1 MSITPSIEIDKAC
14 KSFDGGRTLVVRR
27 ASLRV
32 KSRAFLALL
41 GTTGSGKT
49 TLLKFINRLIRPDSG
64 TVKIDGEDV
73 AAADPPQLRR
83 RIGYVFQGAAL
94 FPNMSVEEN
103 IGITPRLLGWQ
114 QASIA
119 ERVKELLDLVEL
131 PQRYCSRDPA
141 TLSGGERQRVAIA
154 RSIAARPRIV
164 LMDEP
169 FGALD
174 PVTRDAVGAA
184 YRKLHDQLGLTTIMV
199 THDVQ
204 EALLLADQIA
214 VMKAGEVLVND
225 TPQSLMAVSDI
236 PDVADLMAMP
246 RRWAERIRTIVD
258 KGDEPF

>member
-1 MSITPSIEIDKAC
+1 MTTIPSIEIDSAS
-14 KSFDGGRTLVVRR
+14 KSFDGGRTFVVCR

-32 KSRAFLALL
+32 TSRSLLALL
-41 GTTGSGKT
+41 GATGSGKT
-49 TLLKFINRLIRPDSG
+49 TLLKFINRLIHPDGG
-64 TVKIDGEDV
+64 TVKIDGDDV
-73 AAADPPQLRR
+73 ATADAPQLRR
-83 RIGYVFQGAAL
+83 KIGYVFQGAAL
-94 FPNMSVEEN
+94 FPHMSVEEN

-114 QASIA
+114 PASIA
-119 ERVKELLDLVEL
+119 QRVKELLDLVEL
-131 PQRYCSRDPA
+131 PQHYCSRDPA

-204 EALLLADQIA
+204 EALLLADRIA

-225 TPQSLMAVSDI
+225 TPQALMTASDI

-246 RRWAERIRTIVD
+246 KRWAERISTIVD

>member
-1 MSITPSIEIDKAC
+1 MTTIPSIEIDSAS
-14 KSFDGGRTLVVRR
+14 KSFDGGRTFVVCR

-32 KSRAFLALL
+32 TSRSLLALL
-41 GTTGSGKT
+41 GATGSGKT
-49 TLLKFINRLIRPDSG
+49 TLLKFINRLIHPDSG
-64 TVKIDGEDV
+64 TVKIDGDDV
-73 AAADPPQLRR
+73 ATADAPQLRR
-83 RIGYVFQGAAL
+83 KIGYVFQGAAL

-114 QASIA
+114 PASIA

-131 PQRYCSRDPA
+131 PQHYCSRDPA

-204 EALLLADQIA
+204 EALLLADRIA

-225 TPQSLMAVSDI
+225 TPQALMTASDI

-258 KGDEPF
+258 NGDEPF

>member
-1 MSITPSIEIDKAC
+1 MTTIPSIEIDNAS
-14 KSFDGGRTLVVRR
+14 KSFDGGRTFVVCR

-32 KSRAFLALL
+32 TSRSLLALL
-41 GTTGSGKT
+41 GATGSGKT
-49 TLLKFINRLIRPDSG
+49 TLLKFINRLIHPDSG
-64 TVKIDGEDV
+64 TVKIDGDDV
-73 AAADPPQLRR
+73 ATADAPQLRR
-83 RIGYVFQGAAL
+83 KIGYVFQGAAL

-114 QASIA
+114 PASIA

-131 PQRYCSRDPA
+131 PQHYCSRDPA

-204 EALLLADQIA
+204 EALLLADRIA

-225 TPQSLMAVSDI
+225 TPQALMTASDI

>member
-1 MSITPSIEIDKAC
+1 MTNVPSIELDKVC
-14 KSFDGGRTLVVRR
+14 KSFDGGRTFAVRD
-27 ASLRV
+27 ASFRV
-32 KSRAFLALL
+32 QSRSLLALL
-41 GTTGSGKT
+41 GATGSGKT
-49 TLLKFINRLIRPDSG
+49 TMLKFINRLIRPDSG

-73 AAADPPQLRR
+73 AAADAPQLRR

-94 FPNMSVEEN
+94 FPNMSVGEN
-103 IGITPRLLGWQ
+103 IGITPRLLGW
-114 QASIA
+114 APAGIA
-119 ERVKELLDLVEL
+119 ERIDELLDLVEL
-131 PQRYCSRDPA
+131 PRRYFSRDPA

-184 YRKLHDQLGLTTIMV
+184 YRRLHDQLALTTIMV

-204 EALLLADQIA
+204 EALLLADRIA
-214 VMKAGEVLVND
+214 VMKAGQVLVDD
-225 TPQSLMAVSDI
+225 TPQALLTASDN

-246 RRWAERIRTIVD
+246 RRWAERIRVIVD
-258 KGDEPF
+258 KR

>member
-1 MSITPSIEIDKAC
+1 MTTIPSIEIDSAS
-14 KSFDGGRTLVVRR
+14 KSFDGGRTFVVCR

-32 KSRAFLALL
+32 TSRSLLALL
-41 GTTGSGKT
+41 GATGSGKT
-49 TLLKFINRLIRPDSG
+49 TLLKFINRLIHPDSG
-64 TVKIDGEDV
+64 TVKIDGDDV
-73 AAADPPQLRR
+73 ATADAPQLRR
-83 RIGYVFQGAAL
+83 KIGYVFQGAAL

-114 QASIA
+114 PASIA

-131 PQRYCSRDPA
+131 PQHYCSRDPA

-184 YRKLHDQLGLTTIMV
+184 YRKLHDQLELTTIMV

-204 EALLLADQIA
+204 EALLLADRIA

-225 TPQSLMAVSDI
+225 TPQALMTASDI

-258 KGDEPF
+258 NGDEPF

>member
-1 MSITPSIEIDKAC
+1 MTTIPSIEIDSAS
-14 KSFDGGRTLVVRR
+14 KSFDGGRTFVVCR

-32 KSRAFLALL
+32 TSRSLLALL
-41 GTTGSGKT
+41 GATGSGKT
-49 TLLKFINRLIRPDSG
+49 TLLKFINRLIHPDSG
-64 TVKIDGEDV
+64 TVKIDGDDV
-73 AAADPPQLRR
+73 ATADAPQLRR
-83 RIGYVFQGAAL
+83 KIGYVFQGAAL

-103 IGITPRLLGWQ
+103 IGITPQLLGWQ
-114 QASIA
+114 PASIA

-131 PQRYCSRDPA
+131 PQHYCSRDPA

-184 YRKLHDQLGLTTIMV
+184 YRKLHDQLELTTIMV

-204 EALLLADQIA
+204 EALLLADRIA

-225 TPQSLMAVSDI
+225 TPQALMTASDI

-258 KGDEPF
+258 NGDEPF

>member
-1 MSITPSIEIDKAC
+1 MTTIPSIEIDHAC
-14 KSFDGGRTLVVRR
+14 KSFDGGSTFVVCR

-32 KSRAFLALL
+32 TSRSFLALL

-73 AAADPPQLRR
+73 ATADAPELRR
-83 RIGYVFQGAAL
+83 RIGYVFQSAAL

-114 QASIA
+114 PASVA

-131 PQRYCSRDPA
+131 PQHYCSRDPA

-204 EALLLADQIA
+204 EALLLADRIA

-225 TPQSLMAVSDI
+225 TPQVLMTASDI

-246 RRWAERIRTIVD
+246 KRWAERIRTIVD

>member
-1 MSITPSIEIDKAC
+1 MTTIPSIEIDSAS
-14 KSFDGGRTLVVRR
+14 KSFDGGRTFVVCR

-32 KSRAFLALL
+32 TSRSLLALL
-41 GTTGSGKT
+41 GATGSGKT
-49 TLLKFINRLIRPDSG
+49 TLLKFINRLIHPDSG
-64 TVKIDGEDV
+64 TVKIDGDDV
-73 AAADPPQLRR
+73 ATADAPQLRR
-83 RIGYVFQGAAL
+83 KIGYVFQGAAL

-103 IGITPRLLGWQ
+103 IGITPQLLGWQ
-114 QASIA
+114 PASIA

-131 PQRYCSRDPA
+131 PQHYCSRDPA

-184 YRKLHDQLGLTTIMV
+184 YRKLHDQLELTTIMV

-204 EALLLADQIA
+204 EALLLADRIA

-225 TPQSLMAVSDI
+225 TPQALMTASDI

>member
-1 MSITPSIEIDKAC
+1 MPCLAARYI
-14 KSFDGGRTLVVRR
+14 
-27 ASLRV
+27 
-32 KSRAFLALL
+32 AFAF
-41 GTTGSGKT
+41 GVAGATGSGKT
-49 TLLKFINRLIRPDSG
+49 TLLKFINRLIHPDGG
-64 TVKIDGEDV
+64 TVKIDGDDV
-73 AAADPPQLRR
+73 ATADAPQLRR
-83 RIGYVFQGAAL
+83 KIGYVFQGAAL
-94 FPNMSVEEN
+94 FPHMSVEEN

-114 QASIA
+114 PASIA

-131 PQRYCSRDPA
+131 PQHYCSRDPA

-184 YRKLHDQLGLTTIMV
+184 YRKLHDQLGLTSIMV

-204 EALLLADQIA
+204 EALLLADRIA

-225 TPQSLMAVSDI
+225 TPQALMTASDI

-246 RRWAERIRTIVD
+246 KRWAERISTIVD